1 MLRYV
6 QNQQATIDNLLAN
19 DRTFTG
25 KVVFSKVPTMDITA
39 GVPLSI
45 AGDQTIDPA
54 IDGTVFRKV
63 GGAATIT
70 LTNLKEME
78 EILIFMENLAVAYDL
93 TFVATGLTIRSQVP
107 RPITASTNSV
117 DIYSL
122 VKVGTNLIITTALGY
137 S

>member
-54 IDGTVFRKV
+54 TWGEIDP
-63 GGAATIT
+63 ATFPKILNVNT
-70 LTNLKEME
+70 QYFTNLVSNVTSGESLIS
-78 EILIFMENLAVAYDL
+78 EITSVAL
-93 TFVATGLTIRSQVP
+93 NTLKQKLGLSEDWTVI
-107 RPITASTNSV
+107 
-117 DIYSL
+117 
-122 VKVGTNLIITTALGY
+122 
-137 S
+137 